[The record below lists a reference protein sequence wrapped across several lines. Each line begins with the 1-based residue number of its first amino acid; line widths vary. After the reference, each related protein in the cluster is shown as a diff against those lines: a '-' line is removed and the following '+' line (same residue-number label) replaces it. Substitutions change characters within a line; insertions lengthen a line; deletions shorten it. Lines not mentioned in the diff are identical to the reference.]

1 MDDTRRAAAAAP
13 AHYPFLFPPPRPTFA
28 PAIMKPY
35 LAEMIGTA
43 LLILLGNGVV
53 ANVVLA
59 KTKGH
64 GGGWIVITA
73 GWACAVAVAVYAVGR
88 VSGAHLN
95 PAVTLALASLG
106 GFDWAVVPGYVAAQL
121 AGAALGATLVYL
133 AYLVHW
139 APTADA
145 ATKLACYSTGAAV
158 KHAPAAF
165 VTEFIGT
172 AVLLF
177 GVLAFGRISSGAA
190 TGQEAWAAAVGTWFG
205 PALVG
210 LLVFAIGLSLGGP
223 TGYAINPARDLGPRL
238 AHALLPIAGKGGSD
252 WGYAWIPV
260 VAPLLGGLAG
270 AQLFRLTGF

>member
-1 MDDTRRAAAAAP
+1 M
-13 AHYPFLFPPPRPTFA
+13 
-28 PAIMKPY
+28 MKPY

-73 GWACAVAVAVYAVGR
+73 GWACAVAIAVYAVGR

-121 AGAALGATLVYL
+121 AGAILGAALVYL
-133 AYLVHW
+133 AYLAHW
-139 APTADA
+139 EPTGEPA
-145 ATKLACYSTGAAV
+145 AKLACYSTGPAV
-158 KHAPAAF
+158 RNLPAAF

-190 TGQEAWAAAVGTWFG
+190 TGQEAWTAAVGTWFG

-210 LLVFAIGLSLGGP
+210 GLVFALGLSLGGP

-260 VAPLLGGLAG
+260 VAPILGGLAG